1 MRGSVRQKKG
11 RSSGGESGG
20 SMKTGNGI
28 LWIRVPAE
36 LDHHSEDQICTK
48 ADEIVQT
55 REVREIVFDFSATV
69 FCDSSGIGMLMGRYK
84 MMKALGGSVR
94 AVQVQDRVERILML
108 SGIMKIIP
116 LERMQGGKER

>member
-1 MRGSVRQKKG
+1 MRGSMKRKKSQDNG
-11 RSSGGESGG
+11 
-20 SMKTGNGI
+20 MKVENRV

-36 LDHHSEDQICTK
+36 LDHHSAAQLCEKT
-48 ADEIVQT
+48 DELVRT
-55 REVREIVFDFSATV
+55 RDIREIVFDFSRTV

-94 AVQVQDRVERILML
+94 AVQVQDRVERILTL